1 MFDELSHIEFK
12 DGCRMWD
19 SGEKINLENIYGLKI
34 PVKGNTQYVSSS
46 DAEISNLCFFDK
58 NMNYLS
64 GLTYNTENKTFTTPL
79 NCSYITLAVS
89 STFIYFQLEQG
100 STATEY
106 EEYIE
111 PKVYTLNDN
120 SVYEEFMKKEAL
132 NSIAWTNIITA
143 PTGYEIS
150 GYCIKSDNRYSGY
163 ILIKN
168 LNSVF
173 NGEQVTVG
181 NFKKIVKNTINGFGI
196 SGKGTD
202 YWGIPSGYSYL
213 YIQENT
219 KNLLARSP
227 SETKYIKAY
236 LDIIL

>member
-34 PVKGNTQYVSSS
+34 PVKGNIQYVSSS

-100 STATEY
+100 STATAY

-111 PKVYTLNDN
+111 PKMYVLNN
-120 SVYEEFMKKEAL
+120 NNVYEEFIKKEEL
-132 NSIAWTNIITA
+132 NSIAWTDTITA
-143 PTGYEIS
+143 NTGYEIS
-150 GYCIKSDNRYSGY
+150 GYCIKFKNRYSGY
-163 ILIKN
+163 MLIKN
-168 LNSVF
+168 LNSTF
-173 NGEQVTVG
+173 NGEQIEIG
-181 NFKKIVKNTINGFGI
+181 NFKSKSKITINGFGV
-196 SGKGTD
+196 SGNGAD
-202 YWGIPSGYSYL
+202 YWGIPSSFSYL
-213 YIQENT
+213 YIHANT
-219 KNLLARSP
+219 KNLLARSK
-227 SETKYIKAY
+227 SGTKYMKVF